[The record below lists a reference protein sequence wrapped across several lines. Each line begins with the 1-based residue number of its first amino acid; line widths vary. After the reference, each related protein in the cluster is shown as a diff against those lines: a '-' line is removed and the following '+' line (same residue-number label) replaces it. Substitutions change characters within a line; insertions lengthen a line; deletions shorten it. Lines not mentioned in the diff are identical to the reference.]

1 LPSEGS
7 ALTVVVTV
15 RYFAAAQA
23 AAGCA
28 EEIVEIVGDT
38 GVAASVDGVL
48 GAVAARHGEKLAHV
62 LTACSV
68 LLDEV
73 AVRDRSARVRAG
85 AVLDVLPPFAGG

>member
-1 LPSEGS
+1 MSNEGS
-7 ALTVVVTV
+7 ALVVTV

-28 EEIVEIVGDT
+28 EEIVE
-38 GVAASVDGVL
+38 VAPGAVVHDVL
-48 GAVAARHGEKLAHV
+48 GAVAGGHGEKLARV

-73 AVRDRSARVRAG
+73 AVRDRATPVRAG